1 MKFLSTSFNRDK
13 AGLHVLYEPIAV
25 LEYDGRL
32 RKSGESG
39 GHYTCD
45 IKENTSNVWFRT
57 NDDQEPVQIEVSE
70 VSKNAYVV
78 LFKKKL

>member
-1 MKFLSTSFNRDK
+1 M
-13 AGLHVLYEPIAV
+13 YESIAV

-32 RKSGESG
+32 RKTGESG

-45 IKENTSNVWFRT
+45 VKDSTSKKWFKT
-57 NDDQEPVQIEVSE
+57 NDDQEPRPITVSE

-78 LFKKKL
+78 LLKQKN

>member
-1 MKFLSTSFNRDK
+1 M
-13 AGLHVLYEPIAV
+13 YESVAV

-45 IKENTSNVWFRT
+45 VKESVSKMWFRT
-57 NDDQEPVQIEVSE
+57 NDEQEPMPINVSD
-70 VSKNAYVV
+70 VSKNAFVV
-78 LFKKKL
+78 LLKQKK

>member
-1 MKFLSTSFNRDK
+1 M
-13 AGLHVLYEPIAV
+13 YESVAV

-45 IKENTSNVWFRT
+45 VKESVSKMWFRT
-57 NDDQEPVQIEVSE
+57 NDEQEPMPINVSD
-70 VSKNAYVV
+70 VSKNAFEV
-78 LFKKKL
+78 LLKQKK